1 MLIVRSLYRTRQVP
15 NENTKKGVSAIS
27 ECGLCRV
34 EFADLCDRRAA
45 CHVLG
50 VPGQGIAKCEHR
62 ADLDEDTREEL
73 MFRNLSRPFKN
84 ASQIYFFFTFLL
96 GAKRSPLGAV

>member
-1 MLIVRSLYRTRQVP
+1 MPRVSKMLIVRSIYRTRQVP
-15 NENTKKGVSAIS
+15 NENTKKGVIAIS

-50 VPGQGIAKCEHR
+50 VPGQFAFFCVTLGNEKPLCYKYRTFI
-62 ADLDEDTREEL
+62 
-73 MFRNLSRPFKN
+73 FRYVKYAYEVSDYEP
-84 ASQIYFFFTFLL
+84 YGT
-96 GAKRSPLGAV
+96 